1 MTTTTGSSANFRAPI
16 GTNEA
21 LNNTFRAFAREAT
34 ELAGLQQRFGEFG
47 RRSGANAR
55 VAGQRTVSSK
65 LSPDNAPA
73 QVRLQ
78 PEALP
83 VR

>member
-34 ELAGLQQRFGEFG
+34 ELAKAL
-47 RRSGANAR
+47 
-55 VAGQRTVSSK
+55 
-65 LSPDNAPA
+65 
-73 QVRLQ
+73 LQ
-78 PEALP
+78 PGKFVEEVVQMRALQAKEQS
-83 VR
+83 RQN